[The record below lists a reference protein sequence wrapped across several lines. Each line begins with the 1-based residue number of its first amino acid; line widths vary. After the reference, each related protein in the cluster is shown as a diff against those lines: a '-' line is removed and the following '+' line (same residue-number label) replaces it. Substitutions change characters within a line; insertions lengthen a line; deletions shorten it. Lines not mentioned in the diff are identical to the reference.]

1 METKVFKPLLDKL
14 FWSVL
19 VITVF
24 SLAMATIISTVNVI
38 LLIFMILL
46 DVACIF
52 ILISPL
58 FGYVELR
65 ENTVFVKF
73 GLVMSKE
80 IPYSSIREVLI
91 SRGIYSESMISLKNA
106 MEHVNIK
113 HGRFDVTTVSVVGN
127 GELIASIEERIAAVR
142 K

>member
-1 METKVFKPLLDKL
+1 MQTKVFKPLLDKL
-14 FWSVL
+14 IWSVL

-24 SLAMATIISTVNVI
+24 SLTMATVISAVNVI

-46 DVACIF
+46 DAACIF
-52 ILISPL
+52 LLISPL
-58 FGYVELR
+58 FGYVELG
-65 ENTVFVKF
+65 ESAVFVKF
-73 GLVMSKE
+73 GLIMSRE
-80 IPYSSIREVLI
+80 IPYSSIRGVTKG
-91 SRGIYSESMISLKNA
+91 RGVHSDSMVSLKNA

-127 GELIASIEERIAAVR
+127 DELIASIEERIAAVR